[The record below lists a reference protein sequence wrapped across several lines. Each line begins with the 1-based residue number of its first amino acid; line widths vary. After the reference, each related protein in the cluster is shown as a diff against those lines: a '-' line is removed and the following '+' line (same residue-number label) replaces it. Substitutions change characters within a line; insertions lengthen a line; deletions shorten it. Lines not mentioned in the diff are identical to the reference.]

1 MSNPIIG
8 RPDAFTRHGGAQQ
21 QAYAQGAPQYGT
33 DPYQTQYQQPPV
45 ATGGGMTPH
54 NVLAHTAVPPRV
66 VAPAAPPTLPPLP
79 PPVWPRTSSST
90 SGSRPSSARW
100 CSSAP
105 HRWRWCSS

>member
-45 ATGGGMTPH
+45 ATGGVMTW
-54 NVLAHTAVPPRV
+54 AD
-66 VAPAAPPTLPPLP
+66 
-79 PPVWPRTSSST
+79 PVS
-90 SGSRPSSARW
+90 
-100 CSSAP
+100 
-105 HRWRWCSS
+105 

>member
-45 ATGGGMTPH
+45 ATGIDQKG
-54 NVLAHTAVPPRV
+54 NAIL
-66 VAPAAPPTLPPLP
+66 
-79 PPVWPRTSSST
+79 
-90 SGSRPSSARW
+90 
-100 CSSAP
+100 
-105 HRWRWCSS
+105 